1 MGSGVKI
8 NPARFY
14 KYFVPPILPNGTPL
28 MIIHQRVEGGVLM
41 GVRNVRR
48 LELRRLEAKT
58 LDARFLTE
66 IQQGLNCSPF
76 EGEAVLK
83 VVTVLVSHV
92 VSKDVERQLRLPGEL
107 RAYQDVAIYPKVQGF
122 VETLNV
128 DRGSAVKRGQVLT
141 RMSVPELA
149 SRTAEAQA

>member
-1 MGSGVKI
+1 
-8 NPARFY
+8 
-14 KYFVPPILPNGTPL
+14 

-122 VETLNV
+122 VETL
-128 DRGSAVKRGQVLT
+128 
-141 RMSVPELA
+141 
-149 SRTAEAQA
+149 

>member
-14 KYFVPPILPNGTPL
+14 KHFVPPILPNGTPL

-92 VSKDVERQLRLPGEL
+92 VSKDVERQLRLPG
-107 RAYQDVAIYPKVQGF
+107 
-122 VETLNV
+122 
-128 DRGSAVKRGQVLT
+128 
-141 RMSVPELA
+141 
-149 SRTAEAQA
+149 

>member
-1 MGSGVKI
+1 
-8 NPARFY
+8 
-14 KYFVPPILPNGTPL
+14 

-83 VVTVLVSHV
+83 VVKEVYFPFLDQVESPPAVPGKITVVAVCADEPRSEEHTSELQSRLHLVC
-92 VSKDVERQLRLPGEL
+92 RLL
-107 RAYQDVAIYPKVQGF
+107 
-122 VETLNV
+122 L
-128 DRGSAVKRGQVLT
+128 
-141 RMSVPELA
+141 
-149 SRTAEAQA
+149 

>member
-1 MGSGVKI
+1 
-8 NPARFY
+8 
-14 KYFVPPILPNGTPL
+14 

-41 GVRNVRR
+41 GVRNIRR

-83 VVTVLVSHV
+83 VVKEVYFPFLDQVESPPAVPGKITV
-92 VSKDVERQLRLPGEL
+92 
-107 RAYQDVAIYPKVQGF
+107 VAVGAAEPAGKPLNKCAQRVAWS
-122 VETLNV
+122 TLH
-128 DRGSAVKRGQVLT
+128 RGPT
-141 RMSVPELA
+141 E
-149 SRTAEAQA
+149 